1 MSGSRLLA
9 IAGGI
14 VATGLGA
21 MLGLFEAFL
30 TPLRLPHSTYLPV
43 ALVLALIGN
52 PVLSWFAGEVT
63 GRRFAAI
70 LPAAAWCVVWV
81 VAATKTSE
89 GDLIIT
95 GNNWVGLVTLLAGP
109 IAFALGIFIPVF
121 LEQRRTLPPKPP
133 TV

>member
-1 MSGSRLLA
+1 VNAGRLLA
-9 IAGGI
+9 IAGAI

-21 MLGLFEAFL
+21 VLGVFEAFL
-30 TPLRLPHSTYLPV
+30 TPLRLPHSTYLPI
-43 ALVLALIGN
+43 ALLLAIIGN
-52 PVLSWFAGEVT
+52 PALSWFAAEVT
-63 GRRFAAI
+63 GKRFAAI
-70 LPAAAWCVVWV
+70 LPAGAWCAVWF
-81 VAATKTSE
+81 VAATKTRE

-109 IAFALGIFIPVF
+109 IAFALGIFVPVM

>member
-1 MSGSRLLA
+1 MNAGRLLA
-9 IAGGI
+9 VAGAI

-21 MLGLFEAFL
+21 VLGLFEAFL

-43 ALVLALIGN
+43 ALLLAIIGN
-52 PVLSWFAGEVT
+52 PALSWFAAEVT
-63 GRRFAAI
+63 GKRFAAI
-70 LPAAAWCVVWV
+70 LPAGAWCAVWFI
-81 VAATKTSE
+81 AATKTRE

-109 IAFALGIFIPVF
+109 IAFALGIFLPVM

>member
-1 MSGSRLLA
+1 VNAGRLLA
-9 IAGGI
+9 VAGAI

-21 MLGLFEAFL
+21 VLGLFEAFL

-43 ALVLALIGN
+43 ALLLAIIGN
-52 PVLSWFAGEVT
+52 PALSWFAAEVT
-63 GRRFAAI
+63 GKRFAAI
-70 LPAAAWCVVWV
+70 LPAGAWCAVWF
-81 VAATKTSE
+81 VAATKTRE

-109 IAFALGIFIPVF
+109 IAFALGIFVPVM
-121 LEQRRTLPPKPP
+121 LDQRRTLPPKPP

>member
-1 MSGSRLLA
+1 VNPSRLLA
-9 IAGGI
+9 IAGAV

-21 MLGLFEAFL
+21 VLGLFEAFL

-43 ALVLALIGN
+43 ALILAVVGN
-52 PVLSWFAGEVT
+52 PVLSWFATEVT

-70 LPAAAWCVVWV
+70 LPAGAWCAVWFI
-81 VAATKTSE
+81 AATRTAE

-109 IAFALGIFIPVF
+109 IAFALGIFIPVV

>member
-1 MSGSRLLA
+1 VNAGRLLA
-9 IAGGI
+9 VAGAI

-21 MLGLFEAFL
+21 VLGLFEAFL

-43 ALVLALIGN
+43 ALLLAIIGN
-52 PVLSWFAGEVT
+52 PALSWFAAEVT
-63 GRRFAAI
+63 GKRFAAI
-70 LPAAAWCVVWV
+70 LPAGAWCAVWF
-81 VAATKTSE
+81 VAATKTRE

-109 IAFALGIFIPVF
+109 IAFALGIFVPVM

>member
-1 MSGSRLLA
+1 VNVGRLLA
-9 IAGGI
+9 IAGAI

-21 MLGLFEAFL
+21 MLGLVEAFL

-43 ALVLALIGN
+43 ALVLAIIGN
-52 PVLSWFAGEVT
+52 PALSWFAAEVT
-63 GRRFAAI
+63 GKRFAAI
-70 LPAAAWCVVWV
+70 LPAGAWCAVWFI
-81 VAATKTSE
+81 AATKTRE

-109 IAFALGIFIPVF
+109 IAFALGIFVPVM

>member
-1 MSGSRLLA
+1 MNKERLLI
-9 IAGGI
+9 IAGAV

-21 MLGLFEAFL
+21 VLGLFEAFL
-30 TPLRLPHSTYLPV
+30 TPLRIPHSTYLPV
-43 ALVLALIGN
+43 ALVLALICN
-52 PVLSWFAGEVT
+52 PALSWFAAEVT

-70 LPAAAWCVVWV
+70 LPALAWCVVWF
-81 VAATKTSE
+81 VAASRTSE

-109 IAFALGIFIPVF
+109 IAFALGVFVPVM
-121 LEQRRTLPPKPP
+121 LEQRRALQSKPP

>member
-1 MSGSRLLA
+1 LNAARLLA

-21 MLGLFEAFL
+21 VLGLFEAFL

-43 ALVLALIGN
+43 ALVLAVIGN

-63 GRRFAAI
+63 GKRFAAI
-70 LPAAAWCVVWV
+70 LPAGAWCAVWI
-81 VAATKTSE
+81 VAASKTHE

-109 IAFALGIFIPVF
+109 IAFALGIFIPVV
-121 LEQRRTLPPKPP
+121 LESRRALPPGPP